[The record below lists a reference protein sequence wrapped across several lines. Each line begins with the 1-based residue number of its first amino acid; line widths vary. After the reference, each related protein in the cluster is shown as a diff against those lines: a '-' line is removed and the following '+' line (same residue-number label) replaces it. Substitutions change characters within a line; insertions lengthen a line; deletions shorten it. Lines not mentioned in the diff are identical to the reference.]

1 MRSSFENPAVP
12 IKETTQSVHAFCFCA
27 SVNAGFFSF
36 TCHLNF
42 PFTSLHSYLMPA
54 TFLVCPLL
62 QQLVP
67 SIPACTG
74 LWITSRDNTRIETMV
89 LRINPDYT
97 PFFRCQVYPPCL
109 FVLSLPDS
117 TGLARFPH
125 DLNRFRL
132 S

>member
-42 PFTSLHSYLMPA
+42 PFTSLHSYLTPA

-74 LWITSRDNTRIETMV
+74 LWITSRDNTRIETIV

-97 PFFRCQVYPPCL
+97 PFLGDRFTPYVFSYFLSPFRL
-109 FVLSLPDS
+109 DLPDS
-117 TGLARFPH
+117 S
-125 DLNRFRL
+125 LN
-132 S
+132 